1 MASLR
6 FEIALSAL
14 LGVSV
19 AACASSPPP
28 ASAVPAAPLPAPAT
42 PPPTAPTAAV
52 AANDPANAAPTTA
65 PPKAPA
71 LAPFAPPAGFAWLQA
86 SADYVLAA
94 RSGDAG
100 DAGGDGKCEVWQIST
115 QKKVA
120 DLTGNDVAAGGANVV
135 CTALSPAG
143 KFVLY
148 GNGRRSAWKN
158 WKDQT
163 TMCSGVMAP
172 DDSSCI
178 DDDTTPFAFQEKDG
192 PAANLDL
199 FWSKPVPKG
208 PHKKVATIPRGLNRN
223 GPDDKWWTVRYCSP
237 DKAVI
242 DITNGA
248 RITVDAKTGAS
259 KTAQSDGSP
268 ICP

>member
-1 MASLR
+1 MAALR
-6 FEIALSAL
+6 FEIPLSAL
-14 LGVSV
+14 LAISV
-19 AACASSPPP
+19 AACASAPPP
-28 ASAVPAAPLPAPAT
+28 ASAAPATPAPAPAT
-42 PPPTAPTAAV
+42 PPPTAPTASA
-52 AANDPANAAPTTA
+52 AANDPANAAPTTE
-65 PPKAPA
+65 PPKAKAPA
-71 LAPFAPPAGFAWLQA
+71 LAPFAPPAGFTWLQA

-94 RSGDAG
+94 REGAAS
-100 DAGGDGKCEVWQIST
+100 GDGKCEVWQIST

-120 DLTGNDVAAGGANVV
+120 ELTGNDVAAGGANVV

-143 KFVLY
+143 RFVLY

-163 TMCSGVMAP
+163 TTCSGVMAP

-178 DDDTTPFAFQEKDG
+178 DDDTTPFAFQPKSG

-208 PHKKVATIPRGLNRN
+208 PHKKVATIPRGLNRS
-223 GPDDKWWTVRYCSP
+223 GPGDKWWTVRYCSP

-248 RITVDAKTGAS
+248 RITVDAKTGAAKTS
-259 KTAQSDGSP
+259 KSDGSA